1 MTCLLLSKGLLKNA
15 ARRAGLI
22 CSALIYIYILKKFF
36 QKMQRGGSHPLGVV
50 GGGDVA
56 CRGGREESV
65 CAGGQK
71 VVKRRQ
77 G

>member
-1 MTCLLLSKGLLKNA
+1 
-15 ARRAGLI
+15 
-22 CSALIYIYILKKFF
+22 
-36 QKMQRGGSHPLGVV
+36 MQRGGSHPLGVV

>member
-1 MTCLLLSKGLLKNA
+1 MSFVVKRSFEK
-15 ARRAGLI
+15 
-22 CSALIYIYILKKFF
+22 CSAAGGPHLLGAYIYIYIKKVFS
-36 QKMQRGGSHPLGVV
+36 KMQRGKSHPLGVV